1 MRHRKLIQTKGEK
14 MTKTIPVR
22 VSPTL
27 AEAIR
32 IFSEKYEI
40 SQQDAIRLA
49 IQKGLKH
56 LAEFIDENSK
66 KGA

>member
-1 MRHRKLIQTKGEK
+1 

-27 AEAIR
+27 AEAIKV
-32 IFSEKYEI
+32 FSEKYEI

-56 LAEFIDENSK
+56 LAEFIDESFK

>member
-1 MRHRKLIQTKGEK
+1 MPHRKLIRNKGEK
-14 MTKTIPVR
+14 MPKTIPLR

-27 AEAIR
+27 AESIKA
-32 IFSEKYEI
+32 FSEKYDI

-56 LAEFIDENSK
+56 LSDFIEEK
-66 KGA
+66 TEERR

>member
-1 MRHRKLIQTKGEK
+1 MI
-14 MTKTIPVR
+14 KTIPLR

-27 AEAIR
+27 AESIKA
-32 IFSEKYEI
+32 FAEKYEI

-56 LAEFIDENSK
+56 LAEFIDEK
-66 KGA
+66 KDK